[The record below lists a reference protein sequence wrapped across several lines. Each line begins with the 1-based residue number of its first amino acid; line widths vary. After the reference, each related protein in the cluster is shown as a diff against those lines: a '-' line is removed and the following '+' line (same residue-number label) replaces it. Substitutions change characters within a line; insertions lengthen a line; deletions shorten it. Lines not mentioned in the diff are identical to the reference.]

1 MNSIVRS
8 EDVEGGLVLNG
19 DITVVT
25 AGADDGTVLRYHAE
39 TKAVDVGD
47 EVVFVKGEVRYTVS
61 SSVSQEGRVRYDG
74 EKFMKGDGRSAIEIQ
89 RNLDGGGVDQMR
101 IHMMKEHVTTIEKS
115 MKKIVAAENQNQTV
129 RWVMNK
135 EKHADELSEIT
146 TYYFMAQRIKPGS
159 EGYAVKL
166 GQLHE
171 ILVYSMKAKQSTDL
185 AHVEKLKTLIH
196 DFEKSYLGEKH

>member
-1 MNSIVRS
+1 MNKAIRY
-8 EDVEGGLVLNG
+8 LT
-19 DITVVT
+19 ITVLFAAIT
-25 AGADDGTVLRYHAE
+25 AATV
-39 TKAVDVGD
+39 KAHCQIPCGI
-47 EVVFVKGEVRYTVS
+47 
-61 SSVSQEGRVRYDG
+61 YD
-74 EKFMKGDGRSAIEIQ
+74 
-89 RNLDGGGVDQMR
+89 DQMR

-185 AHVEKLKTLIH
+185 AHVEKLNTLIH
-196 DFEKSYLGEKH
+196 DFEESYLGEKHQH